1 MILFK
6 AMFKLP
12 KTNASIANKHY
23 HYHSKSRR
31 LYYCTR

>member
-23 HYHSKSRR
+23 HSKSRR